1 MVARRLP
8 LEPPVF
14 RAVEP
19 IRLTGG
25 DASGELLI
33 VLGAPNRDRKAE
45 RRSATRREIIDAGWR
60 LAREHGLT
68 QVTLRDVA
76 ALVGMRAPSLYTH
89 FASKNAIYDAMF
101 GDAWTQ
107 FQEHTK
113 AAEAGEPKHSR
124 AAMRYYARVYFDFA
138 VAFPARHELMSLRTI
153 PDFTPSAEAYAP
165 SVAAVEG
172 FVARMARH
180 GVSTQDDIDLFV
192 AIVGGMVDTQLANDP
207 GGERWSRLLDRAIDM
222 FADNVG
228 ITNERSRP

>member
-1 MVARRLP
+1 M
-8 LEPPVF
+8 
-14 RAVEP
+14 
-19 IRLTGG
+19 
-25 DASGELLI
+25 
-33 VLGAPNRDRKAE
+33 LGTPNRDRKAE

-60 LAREHGLT
+60 LAREHGLA

-107 FQEHTK
+107 FQEYTK
-113 AAEAGEPKHSR
+113 AAETGEPKHSR
-124 AAMRYYARVYFDFA
+124 AALRHFARVYFDFA

-153 PDFTPSAEAYAP
+153 PDFAPSAEAYAP
-165 SVAAVEG
+165 SVAAMES
-172 FVARMARH
+172 FTARMTRH

-192 AIVGGMVDTQLANDP
+192 AIVSGMVDAQLANDP